1 MKKRLMVIILLI
13 LALFGLVACT
23 PTPEPNGGNDNGN
36 NSENGDNNGG
46 EEQEEKYDLGG
57 MDFNIRCNIGD
68 RADPRNAQYER
79 MYRNE
84 KMRNIAK
91 VEEKYNI
98 KVNYL
103 TYPGNAT
110 WGTARDNWIIQNA
123 QQGLTDS
130 HVFEVSSNSVANLAV
145 QGAILP
151 LDDLIE
157 KYGNPGYWQ
166 KKRDFGTI
174 LGKTYVYDDVYSVAE
189 EGIFYNSELLG
200 RILGENRKLEP
211 TQLWAQGLWTWDKFA
226 ELAKEIND
234 ELDHTGEEPQ
244 YVMGGRTYDWFYPMV
259 GTNGGT
265 IVDSNF
271 QSHLTDD
278 ATLETMEFLNSL
290 RSIDGMWI
298 DNPPRE
304 RALQPE
310 FTAER
315 VVFHAGADWYLTI
328 DSHWGKLEFDVD
340 FVPFPIGPKA
350 EKNPELYSQSKVKS
364 EPAFVISSAFS
375 KERIPEGYE
384 NMLLHDELIF
394 KIWSEII
401 HFPDI
406 DPETGESSIEDLKDN
421 YYATRLMPNYAHEES
436 RQAHLDVWA
445 TAKVDHFYSISES
458 QGFNPESFMIK
469 IEDAIVNGDIRQ
481 KMTSINQELQA
492 TLNVKLLGIE

>member
-1 MKKRLMVIILLI
+1 MIKRIFSILIILL
-13 LALFGLVACT
+13 LGLTLIACDQ
-23 PTPEPNGGNDNGN
+23 ENGNGN
-36 NSENGDNNGG
+36 NNDNNNGN
-46 EEQEEKYDLGG
+46 ENNTPPVEKTYDLGG
-57 MDFNIRCNIGD
+57 IDFVIRANVAD
-68 RADPRNAQYER
+68 RIDPRNEEYER

-84 KMRNIAK
+84 KIANIAR

-98 KVNYL
+98 KVKYVNY
-103 TYPGNAT
+103 PPNAS
-110 WGTARDNWIIQNA
+110 WGAERDNWIIQSA

-130 HVFEVSSNSVANLAV
+130 HVFEVTSNSVANLAV

-157 KYGNPGYWQ
+157 KYGNPGLWA
-166 KKRDFGTI
+166 KKRSFGTI
-174 LGKTYVYDDVYSVAE
+174 LGKSYVYDDTYSQAE
-189 EGIFYNSELLG
+189 EGIYYNSELLG
-200 RILGENRKLEP
+200 LLLGEERKLEP
-211 TQLWAQGLWTWDKFA
+211 TKLWAEGKWTWEAFSNLA
-226 ELAKEIND
+226 HELNEH
-234 ELDHTGEEPQ
+234 LDHKRSDADGGPQ